1 MSLYKEKI
9 LKKVYIVS
17 GLDKKDGNSTLNNWR
32 FQNAGHDIRKYIRE
46 MDWDEDLIYEVDLT
60 GKNIEFSKCS
70 TDCYWTTSSELKLK
84 DLKVTCY
91 RITSEHKTLDDIV
104 DVPWKTVRKQKTTR
118 KKKDI
123 EAEDDPVV
131 CYTADGPRTK
141 SQEEARRKNLRDGT
155 IEAMKKAV
163 KDEPDKYDA
172 NRLNDAINALNKVSD
187 DNLDAYLI
195 LGKHLSILMKQIEFS
210 KDEIKKLYDMLKKN
224 FEIKSDQR
232 CKQDDRTRDDFQFL
246 IKTKNCDKV
255 VVWVNKMEPLFSDY
269 NNGYYNILMCGN
281 IFSLV
286 EKNFGKFED
295 MLDDLKSRIEKCK
308 C

>member
-91 RITSEHKTLDDIV
+91 RITSEHKTLDDVV
-104 DVPWKTVRKQKTTR
+104 DVPWKTVRKQKMTR

-123 EAEDDPVV
+123 ETEDDPVV

-224 FEIKSDQR
+224 FEITSDQR

-281 IFSLV
+281 VFSLV

-295 MLDDLKSRIEKCK
+295 MLDDLKSRI
-308 C
+308 